1 MSKTVLCLNLETCIA
16 LVNINLVTKKKKN
29 PSQGLIENKKLAAMF
44 GIDLNGTGLRFPAT
58 GQTNSEM
65 PFLRV

>member
-1 MSKTVLCLNLETCIA
+1 MFKFGDLHCIGKYK
-16 LVNINLVTKKKKN
+16 LGKKKKKN
-29 PSQGLIENKKLAAMF
+29 PSQGLIEKKKLAAMF

-58 GQTNSEM
+58 GRTNSEM

>member
-16 LVNINLVTKKKKN
+16 LVNINLVKKKKN
-29 PSQGLIENKKLAAMF
+29 PSQGLIEKKKLAAMF

-58 GQTNSEM
+58 GRTNSEM